1 MPSAA
6 LMVGWLAGCT
16 SRIALINERE
26 SESKEIRKAEAEAEA
41 AKQKRLT
48 AKQKRRDDKHLP

>member
-1 MPSAA
+1 M
-6 LMVGWLAGCT
+6 
-16 SRIALINERE
+16 RE
-26 SESKEIRKAEAEAEA
+26 MSESKEIRKAEAEA

>member
-1 MPSAA
+1 M
-6 LMVGWLAGCT
+6 
-16 SRIALINERE
+16 RE
-26 SESKEIRKAEAEAEA
+26 MSESKEIRKAEAEAEA

>member
-1 MPSAA
+1 M
-6 LMVGWLAGCT
+6 
-16 SRIALINERE
+16 RE
-26 SESKEIRKAEAEAEA
+26 MSESKEIRKAEAEAEAEA